1 MTNPM
6 AGDSYRGAGRP
17 EATYLIER
25 AVDLVARELVMDPAE
40 IRYKNFIPPQAF
52 PFRTAAGITY
62 DSGNYPANLS
72 RALERIGYQEQRR
85 RQEALR
91 QQGRSLWHSA
101 PGHATE
107 GREGLASNTAGQEGQ
122 VV

>member
-1 MTNPM
+1 
-6 AGDSYRGAGRP
+6 
-17 EATYLIER
+17 
-25 AVDLVARELVMDPAE
+25 MDPGE

-62 DSGNYPANLS
+62 DSGNYPANLR

-91 QQGRSLWHSA
+91 QQGRYLGIGISTYVEFCDMS
-101 PGHATE
+101 PTT
-107 GREGLASNTAGQEGQ
+107 GLPPFAFDRGGSETASSPVHPTPP
-122 VV
+122 